1 MNVFHLNIP
10 WIIDQSEY
18 NCSARSLSEWE
29 SRGAVN
35 TVKGIYLIVSG
46 SIFMTLYLLCL
57 IGMLRG
63 KLLKIAC
70 YRLMFFNGIIDN
82 MDIISGSFIAAYF
95 DLTGAVFCSSITLN
109 WYAGYFSWCVWFG
122 ALFNCMVLALNRIV
136 EMTPSA
142 RSLGFLFR
150 GKFLLSWMVL
160 SILLMTILPFISRTH
175 PYSSQI
181 STYIISP
188 EITDNPTQESSYF
201 ALFLVPLYNV
211 TALFVLVI
219 SYSFLCLNIVKMR
232 RLVKRGNHK
241 LQIQLFTQAL
251 FICTTTAITALLYS
265 WIEFFPAPRA
275 MAVASHILW
284 QLSHGLHGI
293 VYLCLNRQIR
303 GESMDRRRM

>member
-1 MNVFHLNIP
+1 MESSRLH
-10 WIIDQSEY
+10 SE
-18 NCSARSLSEWE
+18 S
-29 SRGAVN
+29 VQ
-35 TVKGIYLIVSG
+35 
-46 SIFMTLYLLCL
+46 
-57 IGMLRG
+57 
-63 KLLKIAC
+63 
-70 YRLMFFNGIIDN
+70 
-82 MDIISGSFIAAYF
+82 
-95 DLTGAVFCSSITLN
+95 TGAVFCSSITLN

-150 GKFLLSWMVL
+150 ENMRIGDEKFILGKFLLSWMVL

-303 GESMDRRRM
+303 GEVSFSQELLEELFPSWQELTACSSCFGGLQTFWEYVKTGRTAVSST

>member
-1 MNVFHLNIP
+1 MESSRLH
-10 WIIDQSEY
+10 SE
-18 NCSARSLSEWE
+18 S
-29 SRGAVN
+29 VQ
-35 TVKGIYLIVSG
+35 
-46 SIFMTLYLLCL
+46 
-57 IGMLRG
+57 
-63 KLLKIAC
+63 
-70 YRLMFFNGIIDN
+70 
-82 MDIISGSFIAAYF
+82 
-95 DLTGAVFCSSITLN
+95 TGAVFCSSITLN

-150 GKFLLSWMVL
+150 ENMRIGDEKFILGKFLLSWMVL

-188 EITDNPTQESSYF
+188 EITDNPT
-201 ALFLVPLYNV
+201 
-211 TALFVLVI
+211 
-219 SYSFLCLNIVKMR
+219 
-232 RLVKRGNHK
+232 
-241 LQIQLFTQAL
+241 QLFTQAL

-303 GESMDRRRM
+303 GEVSFSQELLEELFPSWQELTACSSCFGGLQTFWEYVKTGRTAVSST

>member
-188 EITDNPTQESSYF
+188 EITDNPTQ
-201 ALFLVPLYNV
+201 
-211 TALFVLVI
+211 
-219 SYSFLCLNIVKMR
+219 
-232 RLVKRGNHK
+232 
-241 LQIQLFTQAL
+241 LFTQAL